1 MKILLINYEYPPIGA
16 GAANATQQI
25 ARQLA
30 AQKHEVIVLTAGFG
44 HLQGLASEDGVW
56 VYRVKSERK
65 LAYQSNKREMIS
77 FVWKAFLSMDAVVS
91 QFKPQVAIVFFSIP
105 CGPLGWWAKLRYK
118 IPYIV
123 SLRGGDIP
131 GNDPN
136 LINIHRKIQFIR
148 RLILRKSMAVV
159 ANSAMAAEMAIKA
172 EQMPVLSIPN
182 GVDTRFFAFT
192 QVQVPYLQIL
202 YVGRLAPEKNVMALL
217 EVFSRLIKNLPI
229 MSDFQLIL
237 VGDGPERETLERYC
251 EENELSQLVQFKGW
265 VNKNE
270 LRKLYQE
277 SWCMVNPSFNEGM
290 PNAVLEA
297 MSCGLPVI
305 ASQVVGNADIITHRQ
320 NGMLFKLD
328 NSEALFTSLLEILMD
343 MGLRAKLG
351 ANARKHIEQ
360 NFSWE
365 ITVRSYL
372 QLIEQQGKL
381 YS

>member
-1 MKILLINYEYPPIGA
+1 
-16 GAANATQQI
+16 
-25 ARQLA
+25 
-30 AQKHEVIVLTAGFG
+30 
-44 HLQGLASEDGVW
+44 
-56 VYRVKSERK
+56 
-65 LAYQSNKREMIS
+65 
-77 FVWKAFLSMDAVVS
+77 
-91 QFKPQVAIVFFSIP
+91 
-105 CGPLGWWAKLRYK
+105 
-118 IPYIV
+118 
-123 SLRGGDIP
+123 
-131 GNDPN
+131 
-136 LINIHRKIQFIR
+136 
-148 RLILRKSMAVV
+148 
-159 ANSAMAAEMAIKA
+159 
-172 EQMPVLSIPN
+172 
-182 GVDTRFFAFT
+182 
-192 QVQVPYLQIL
+192 
-202 YVGRLAPEKNVMALL
+202 
-217 EVFSRLIKNLPI
+217 